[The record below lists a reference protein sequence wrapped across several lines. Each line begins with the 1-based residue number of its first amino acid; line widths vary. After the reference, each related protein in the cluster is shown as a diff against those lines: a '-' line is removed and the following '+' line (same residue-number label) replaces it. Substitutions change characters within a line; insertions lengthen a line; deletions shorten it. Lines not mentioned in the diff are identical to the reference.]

1 MRRIVSIR
9 TRDLTIALKE
19 KDKAEK
25 EARESRENL
34 FQLEKAG
41 VVSELS
47 AMFAHEAHQPI
58 ASLIN
63 YADGLKLYLKGKR
76 EDPLVQEA
84 LSEISTQADRLSKI
98 IQRVR
103 TYAKRQHHEVKQEN
117 LSEIVDRA
125 LVSFRR
131 SSLSSGVDVEV
142 KAPGKADAL
151 ADALN
156 LNC

>member
-1 MRRIVSIR
+1 MRRIVSLR

-63 YADGLKLYLKGKR
+63 YADGLKLYLKGKS
-76 EDPLVQEA
+76 EDPLVQ
-84 LSEISTQADRLSKI
+84 
-98 IQRVR
+98 
-103 TYAKRQHHEVKQEN
+103 
-117 LSEIVDRA
+117 
-125 LVSFRR
+125 RR
-131 SSLSSGVDVEV
+131 
-142 KAPGKADAL
+142 
-151 ADALN
+151 
-156 LNC
+156 